1 MPLRIYRRRILKEIL
16 GASSLF
22 VGFVAMLSVSVIGIL
37 IKLHAYTTGYYRR
50 LHLGEPN
57 QGEWLRISNEDGAIE
72 HAGHAP
78 MAHNGSFWFNC
89 DSTARPVILFL
100 FRMESYC
107 R

>member
-37 IKLHAYTTGYYRR
+37 IKLHAYTTGYCRR

-57 QGEWLRISNEDGAIE
+57 QGEL
-72 HAGHAP
+72 
-78 MAHNGSFWFNC
+78 SFIDFALVMTEFGMRALSIWMKE
-89 DSTARPVILFL
+89 TER
-100 FRMESYC
+100 
-107 R
+107 

>member
-57 QGEWLRISNEDGAIE
+57 QDGVGHEGFE
-72 HAGHAP
+72 HLDEGDREVDIGGVGKPEAKSVDGTDGDHQT
-78 MAHNGSFWFNC
+78 
-89 DSTARPVILFL
+89 DV
-100 FRMESYC
+100 
-107 R
+107 